1 VKRDEVKTHP
11 PRYATLRFVIN
22 VSSCEDFTLSM
33 TKLGK
38 VMKKKKYDK
47 VAFSYIFSLFVF
59 FFFFFLTFLFTFLF
73 LFTLSYSILVSRLG
87 GYRRIVKNNSLLRC
101 VCAHADGLACRRAC
115 IDQSTVLQVA
125 LVSTRFCLSCG
136 SLNATGNDRLG
147 YGWLKGGRK
156 GVWLVG

>member
-1 VKRDEVKTHP
+1 MKTS
-11 PRYATLRFVIN
+11 RCQWR
-22 VSSCEDFTLSM
+22 CW
-33 TKLGK
+33 GK
-38 VMKKKKYDK
+38 WWRRRNMIKYHS
-47 VAFSYIFSLFVF
+47 VNIFSLFVF

-87 GYRRIVKNNSLLRC
+87 GYWRIVKNNSLLRC

-136 SLNATGNDRLG
+136 SLNATGNDRPG
-147 YGWLKGGRK
+147 YGWLKGEGK
-156 GVWLVG
+156 GFGWLVKNSLRGSAVERGSVQVLHCTGV